1 MFKQLKHIKERL
13 SGGILK
19 DAWVETKWL
28 YLYSRKY
35 WGFII
40 LYTVVG
46 LLGTAVSLGSSL
58 ISRNLVDII
67 TGHQTGRLIQTFC
80 LFIGFSIGSICIS
93 QASSYFSNLISLRV
107 NNDMEADIF
116 EKILMTDWESLTA
129 YHTGDL
135 LTRWGSDTSNVSN
148 GILSW
153 LPNLVINIAQFV
165 SSFAVILYY
174 DPTFA
179 LISMMSIPVS
189 IVMSHTLLNRMQD
202 NNKRS
207 AAMGAKMSGFNQ
219 ECFSNIQTLKA
230 FDLIRFFTEKLR
242 TLQKE
247 YLGMRLSFQKLSIH
261 TSVIMSIVGLAV
273 SCCGYGWGIYRVWS
287 GAISFGTMTLFLSLS
302 GTLTGNVNSLIS
314 MVPTAFSITTS
325 AGRLMDILEMPREDF
340 SKRDETARFC
350 ERHRA
355 AGIGFHISGLD
366 YAYHNGTQVFQDA
379 ELEAHPHEIVA
390 LVGASGQGKT
400 TMLRIL
406 LSLLRPQHGSLCFYA
421 GDDISQQISFSP
433 STRQLFSYVP
443 QGNTMFSGT
452 VAENLRSV
460 KPDADDSEL
469 ESALK
474 AACAWDFISAL
485 PDGINSKVGERG
497 GGFSEGQAQRLAI
510 ARALLRR
517 SPLLLLDEATSALDV
532 AVERQIL
539 RNIMQDDTPRTC
551 VITTHRPT
559 ALTICHRVYAIQDKK
574 CRILS
579 PSEIDSLIQNF

>member
-1 MFKQLKHIKERL
+1 MFKQLKQIKKRL
-13 SGGILK
+13 SEGILK
-19 DAWVETKWL
+19 DAWAETKWL
-28 YLYSRKY
+28 YLYSKKY

-153 LPNLVINIAQFV
+153 LPNLVINIAQFA

-287 GAISFGTMTLFLSLS
+287 GAITFGTMTLFLSLS
-302 GTLTGNVNSLIS
+302 GTLTGNINSLIS

-340 SKRDETARFC
+340 SKRDETAHFC

-366 YAYHNGTQVFQDA
+366 YAYHNGTQVFEDA

-406 LSLLRPQHGSLCFYA
+406 LSLLRPQHGNLYFYA
-421 GDDISQQISFSP
+421 GDDVSQQIPFSP
-433 STRQLFSYVP
+433 STRQMFSYVP

-469 ESALK
+469 ERALK

-510 ARALLRR
+510 ARSLLRR

-551 VITTHRPT
+551 IITTHRPT
-559 ALTICHRVYAIQDKK
+559 ALTICHRVYAIRDKK
-574 CRILS
+574 CQILN
-579 PSEIDSLIQNF
+579 PDEINSLIQNF